1 MELRVEQLSDRLTR
15 AAPVGR
21 WDVVGAMSI
30 DLQLSVI
37 AGSGRSVIID
47 LAEVTFLSSMG
58 IRTIIT
64 SAKAIELR
72 GARLVLLSPS
82 ANVAEVLAT
91 TGIDTLVPVYDDL
104 EAARLAVSFG

>member
-1 MELRVEQLSDRLTR
+1 MELRVDQLSEGITR
-15 AAPVGR
+15 AAPAGR

-47 LAEVTFLSSMG
+47 LTEVTFLSSMG

-64 SAKAIELR
+64 SAKAIALR
-72 GARLVLLSPS
+72 GARMVLLSPS
-82 ANVAEVLAT
+82 ANVAEVLTT
-91 TGIDTLVPVYDDL
+91 TGIDTLVPIYDDL
-104 EAARLAVSFG
+104 EAARLAVSAG